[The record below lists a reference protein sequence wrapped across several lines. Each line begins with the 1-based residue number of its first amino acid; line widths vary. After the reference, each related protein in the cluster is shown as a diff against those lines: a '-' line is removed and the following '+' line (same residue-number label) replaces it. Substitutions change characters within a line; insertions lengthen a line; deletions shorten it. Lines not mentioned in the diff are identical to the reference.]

1 MALHELA
8 TNAVKYGAFSNANGT
23 VKIDWNVCE
32 DGQFALCWM
41 QEGGPPVSL
50 PGKRGFG
57 SRLIEQGLSQ
67 DLGGAVT
74 LAFPGSGVVC
84 SIHAPLIEV
93 GGR

>member
-23 VKIDWNVCE
+23 AEIDWNVCE
-32 DGQFALCWM
+32 DGQFALRWM
-41 QEGGPPVSL
+41 EEGGPPVSL
-50 PGKRGFG
+50 PDKRGFG

-74 LAFPGSGVVC
+74 LTFPSSGVVC